1 MWGVLGYPWEFL
13 ELASFPHLYEVRRCM
28 NSFNSESML
37 ILWDLIE
44 KLGLI
49 TGTKAKSL
57 NRQIDGEDLERRI
70 WKDLERQVENP
81 NPPNLMP
88 NPRLLTAK
96 CIQNWPMTWEMHW
109 MSESELSFWT
119 EVGGSTLAPWPMA
132 SHMFRVLN
140 RFDHGVLTIHLAF
153 PGARHSNSL
162 LSRIRVHLQAGG
174 QDKMDK
180 QSNTDVHGP
189 SLN

>member
-1 MWGVLGYPWEFL
+1 
-13 ELASFPHLYEVRRCM
+13 
-28 NSFNSESML
+28 
-37 ILWDLIE
+37 
-44 KLGLI
+44 
-49 TGTKAKSL
+49 
-57 NRQIDGEDLERRI
+57 
-70 WKDLERQVENP
+70 
-81 NPPNLMP
+81 
-88 NPRLLTAK
+88 
-96 CIQNWPMTWEMHW
+96 
-109 MSESELSFWT
+109 MSESELFVWT

-140 RFDHGVLTIHLAF
+140 RFDYGVLTIHLAF